1 MNRIASKK
9 QIVLASLVA
18 ALGVAVYLNYQFAQP
33 GGSYVASSGT
43 MDPSRVTDEENYGDA
58 TFVDTKTAIE
68 SHLGAAASDN
78 NSSSNSEYFAQAK
91 LSRSKSR
98 DEAVEALKTMLSD
111 QELTL
116 EQKSALTDQAT
127 HFANAIEVEGKIENL
142 LLAKGFEDCMVY
154 YDNNKVDVILQSAQL
169 EEQQVTQIRDV
180 ILDETDVAVENISII
195 PLD

>member
-33 GGSYVASSGT
+33 GGSYVASSGSL
-43 MDPSRVTDEENYGDA
+43 DSSQLQEEENYGDA

-68 SHLGAAASDN
+68 SHLSAVSSD
-78 NSSSNSEYFAQAK
+78 NSEYFAQAK

-142 LLAKGFEDCMVY
+142 LRAKGFEDCMVY
-154 YDNNKVDVILQSAQL
+154 YDNDKVDVILQSTQL

-195 PLD
+195 PVD